1 MRIRSQKKEMRV
13 KAEGHYVDYKEVV
26 KNKYH
31 LLAQYFK
38 CEERRLRMITLVEKP
53 RAVEEIFKKGI
64 SETTQGPQEFSST

>member
-1 MRIRSQKKEMRV
+1 MRIRSQKKERRV

-38 CEERRLRMITLVEKP
+38 CEERRLRMIRLVEKNQGGG
-53 RAVEEIFKKGI
+53 VSYGIGGDFQKGY
-64 SETTQGPQEFSST
+64 F